1 MKNLIFIVS
10 LMLISFN
17 SFSQL
22 KDDDRI
28 SGIWLSEKQDGK
40 IEIFKSGNNYFGKLI
55 WGKSMY
61 EADGK
66 TSRKDVKNPE
76 VKLRKRDYKNLIL
89 LTNLTYKDG
98 EYTCGQIYDTESG
111 KSYSCTMRIKS
122 NQLKIRAYLGIS
134 LFGRTTEWTRV
145 N

>member
-17 SFSQL
+17 SFSQI

-28 SGIWLSEKQDGK
+28 LGIWLSEKQDGK

-66 TSRKDVKNPE
+66 TSRKDLKNPE
-76 VKLRKRDYKNLIL
+76 VKLRTRDYKNLIL
-89 LTNLTYKDG
+89 LTNLIYKDG
-98 EYTCGQIYDTESG
+98 EYTGGQIYDTESG
-111 KSYSCTMRIKS
+111 KSYSCTMHIKS
-122 NQLKIRAYLGIS
+122 NQLKIKAYLGIS
-134 LFGRTTEWTRV
+134 LIGRTTEWTRV